1 MAKIVNFVKAALLTS
16 ALALTALA
24 AFPGKASA
32 LWVACWNPGG
42 DACTVTFYNDDGQRT
57 AEFYYN
63 NWAMGN

>member
-1 MAKIVNFVKAALLTS
+1 MKKLIAVAKATLFAAVLT
-16 ALALTALA
+16 LTLMGM
-24 AFPGKASA
+24 FPTASEA

-42 DACTVTFYNDDGQRT
+42 DACTVTFYEDDQRI